1 MNTTL
6 ASPPAPSVRSAAP
19 AKPSGK
25 MPQYP
30 VLDGWRAISILLVL
44 AGHMLPLGPARYD
57 LNGTVAAMGMSIFF
71 TLSGFLITNTLIY
84 RSSVPQFL
92 IRRFCRIL
100 PLAWLATP
108 IALLMSHASAS
119 AYPAHFLFYA
129 NLPPFFL
136 TETSG
141 HLWSLCVEMQFYITI
156 AFLFGLFGRRGLW
169 GIPVLSLLVTAARIA
184 TGTKMSIVTY
194 LRADEILAGGCL
206 ALAIDAA
213 TRFQMGRRVA
223 QWSAL
228 LCLPL
233 FLGALTGRQVA
244 EAYHLPAGLLYILS
258 WLRPYIAA
266 ALVGGTLVGPECAL
280 RRWLS
285 TPRLRYI
292 AHTSYAIYIV
302 HPLTTH
308 GWLGSGSAIVKYAK
322 RPLCFALTFALAHLS
337 TNYYEA
343 WWIDFGKRMAGRLSS
358 KPKVRALTANAS

>member
-1 MNTTL
+1 MTNTL
-6 ASPPAPSVRSAAP
+6 VAAP
-19 AKPSGK
+19 LAPARTVAGPKSNRK

-44 AGHMLPLGPARYD
+44 AGHMLPLGPSRFD

-71 TLSGFLITNTLIY
+71 TLSGFLITNTLLY
-84 RSSVPQFL
+84 RPSVPQFL

-100 PLAWLATP
+100 PLAWLAMP
-108 IALLMSHASAS
+108 IALLMSHPSA
-119 AYPAHFLFYA
+119 AAWPAHFLFYA

-156 AFLFGLFGRRGLW
+156 AVLFALFGRRGLL
-169 GIPVLSLLVTAARIA
+169 GIPMLSLMVTAARVT
-184 TGTKMSIVTY
+184 TGTRMSIVTY

-206 ALAIDAA
+206 ALGLYFAA
-213 TRFQMGRRVA
+213 RNRPGNGIAR
-223 QWSAL
+223 WGGL
-228 LCLPL
+228 LILPL
-233 FLGALTGRQVA
+233 FLGALTGPQVA
-244 EAYHLPAGLLYILS
+244 EAYHLSPGFLS
-258 WLRPYIAA
+258 FLAWLRPYVAA
-266 ALVGGTLVGPECAL
+266 VLVATTLVGPETAL

-308 GWLGSGSAIVKYAK
+308 GWLGSGSTFVKYAK
-322 RPLCFALTFALAHLS
+322 RPICFALTFALAHLS

-343 WWIDFGKRMAGRLSS
+343 WWIDFGKRMAGRFSPKS
-358 KPKVRALTANAS
+358 KAATASAR